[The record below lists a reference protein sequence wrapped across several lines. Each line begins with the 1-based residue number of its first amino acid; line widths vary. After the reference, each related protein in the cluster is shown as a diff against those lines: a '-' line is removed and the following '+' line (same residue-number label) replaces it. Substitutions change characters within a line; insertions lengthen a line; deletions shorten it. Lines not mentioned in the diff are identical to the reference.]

1 MRNLLKHKEG
11 NAAIVGGLVGILVVI
26 IIGIFVYGEIAGSIN
41 VPDAGVTPAANVNTT
56 AGTVFGLAPIV
67 AIVIIA
73 SMILGIVAN
82 FGKSRSV

>member
-11 NAAIVGGLVGILVVI
+11 NAAIVGGLVGILVV